1 MFTNESG
8 KALSVVLLV
17 TGCSGY
23 DTSESRVSAGEEP
36 NVAATQQAE
45 VARGMASYRPVGQ
58 KLMIIGTMT
67 DALVGNVTD
76 DAIYADRISADVG
89 GPEQM
94 RVLVMPGASA
104 SPVWFYTYM
113 QAVLTSRG
121 VPLANIDI
129 AHIASEDD
137 SDTPDVDES
146 TWANGAYESS
156 ELSKLASANVIWFA
170 GGDQGRLVR
179 LLIDGGGRDTPVQ
192 AAIKARLRAN
202 NLVVAGYSAGA
213 AIMSDPMIGNGSSW
227 AALTKPLDTSP
238 NCEAEDQLCITRGLG
253 YLPSHYGAMIDQHF
267 TERGRF
273 PRLVR
278 AIAAADEHTGIGVSE
293 YTGLYVDLQ
302 TKRAEVIGLPGRGN
316 VTIVGRDGAR
326 RNHEQVGPPFLG
338 DNYTV
343 SLLAVG
349 DVYTLPDTAH
359 PHGVASHPIA
369 SDYYAPFSAYYSDM
383 PVFTDALGSDVLVD
397 RIATYFADGTPQK
410 SGARVD
416 AIAFALEETGQATG
430 FRFRFTADHKSQV
443 AWNDEVG
450 YSMFDARLKI
460 TTISATFSGVG
471 P

>member
-1 MFTNESG
+1 MLDTESA
-8 KALSVVLLV
+8 KTLSVLLLL

-23 DTSESRVSAGEEP
+23 DPSESNASAADQSAL
-36 NVAATQQAE
+36 AAAGQAE
-45 VARGMASYRPVGQ
+45 VTRGIASYRPVGQ
-58 KLMIIGTMT
+58 KLMVIGTMT

-76 DAIYADRISADVG
+76 DAIYVDRISADVG

-94 RVLVMPGASA
+94 RVLVIPGASA

-121 VPLANIDI
+121 VPLANVDI

-146 TWANGAYESS
+146 TWANGANQPA
-156 ELSKLASANVIWFA
+156 ELSKLAAANVIWFA
-170 GGDQGRLVR
+170 GGDQSRLVR
-179 LLIDGGGRDTPVQ
+179 LMIDSSGRDTPVQ

-227 AALTKPLDTSP
+227 AALTKPLDTTS
-238 NCEAEDQLCITRGLG
+238 NCEAEDQLCVTRGLG
-253 YLPSHYGAMIDQHF
+253 YLPSNYGAIIDQHF

-278 AIAAADEHTGIGVSE
+278 ALAAADEHTGIGVSE
-293 YTGLYVDLQ
+293 YTGLYIDLQ
-302 TKRAEVIGLPGRGN
+302 TKRAEVVGLPGRGN

-326 RNHEQVGPPFLG
+326 KNHEQLGPPFLG

-349 DVYTLPDTAH
+349 DVYKLPDNAH

-383 PVFTDALGSDVLVD
+383 PIFTDALGSNVLVD
-397 RIATYFADGTPQK
+397 KVATYFADGTPRN

-416 AIAFALEETGQATG
+416 AIAFVLEETGQATG
-430 FRFRFTADHKSQV
+430 FRFRFTADSKSEV

-450 YSMFDARLKI
+450 YSMFNARLKI
-460 TTISATFSGVG
+460 TTISANFSGVG